1 MRVPALLLIA
11 TILPASSACGPTV
24 DLSKG
29 LQVNV
34 ISSGWDDA
42 GIVNGNNKLVPSIS
56 FTLKNVSD
64 QNLVVLQING
74 VFRRVTSKQGPAWGT
89 GLANAAGSSGLA
101 PGATTPVLTVKSEAG
116 YTSTDP
122 RPQILNNRQ
131 FIDGKVELFGKYGST
146 KWMLLGEYA
155 ITRRLIAP

>member
-11 TILPASSACGPTV
+11 TILPALSACGPTV

-34 ISSGWDDA
+34 VSSGWSDA

-64 QNLVVLQING
+64 QNLPVLLVNG
-74 VFRRVTSKQGPAWGT
+74 VFRRVTNKEEPAWGT
-89 GLANAAGSSGLA
+89 GLATAADSSGLA
-101 PGATTPVLTVKSEAG
+101 PGATTPVLTVTSEAG

-122 RPQILNNRQ
+122 RPQILRNKQ
-131 FIDGKVELFGKYGST
+131 FIDAKVQLFGKYGST
-146 KWMLLGEYA
+146 QWASLGEHA
-155 ITRRLIAP
+155 ITRRLIAQ